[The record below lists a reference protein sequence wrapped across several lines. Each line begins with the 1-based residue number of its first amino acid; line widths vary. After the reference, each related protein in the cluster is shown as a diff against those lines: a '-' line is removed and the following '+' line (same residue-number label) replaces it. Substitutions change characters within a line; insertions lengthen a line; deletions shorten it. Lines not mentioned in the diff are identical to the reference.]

1 MKERRVGM
9 RAGGIRGR
17 DLVTVCGVLGP
28 LMLFVYFGAP
38 LFASPLAKVLYS
50 AKPTTAQVVAVG
62 KRYHELLFAGVWLQA
77 TGALLSVIFFLAL
90 AELASDARSLARSVT
105 QLGAAALV
113 ALVLAEGVFTLTWAT
128 AAANGQRASSRTSFD
143 LMAAFIRVFPL
154 IPAPAVYITIG
165 ILLLHAH
172 VLPGVF
178 ARLALA
184 LGVAFAICGVIGV
197 MAPSVT
203 GPTAGLAG
211 LQALWII
218 FAAFAWRRTTRDG
231 TPIVESGGW

>member
-1 MKERRVGM
+1 MNERQVSVRGS
-9 RAGGIRGR
+9 GIRAR

-38 LFASPLAKVLYS
+38 LFASSLNKVLYS
-50 AKPTTAQVVAVG
+50 ANPTTAQVLAAG
-62 KRYHELLFAGVWLQA
+62 KHYHELLYAGVWLQA
-77 TGALLSVIFFLAL
+77 TGALLSVVFFLAL
-90 AELASDARSLARSVT
+90 AELASDARSLAGSVT

-113 ALVLAEGVFTLTWAT
+113 AVVLAEGVFTLTWAT
-128 AAANGQRASSRTSFD
+128 AAVNGQGASSRTSFD

-154 IPAPAVYITIG
+154 IPAPAVYISIG

-184 LGVAFAICGVIGV
+184 LGVAFAICGVVGV
-197 MAPSVT
+197 MAPSAT
-203 GPTAGLAG
+203 APTAGLAG
-211 LQALWII
+211 LQAFWIV

-231 TPIVESGGW
+231 NPITESD